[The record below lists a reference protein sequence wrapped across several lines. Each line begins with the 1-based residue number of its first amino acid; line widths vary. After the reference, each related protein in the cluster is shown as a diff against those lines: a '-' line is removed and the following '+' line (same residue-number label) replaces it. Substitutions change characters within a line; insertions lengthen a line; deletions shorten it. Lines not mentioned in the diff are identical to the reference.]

1 MATDPTYANLL
12 VSLDAG
18 VATVTLNRSDAMNAL
33 NMGLKADLAGAVKA
47 LADDPDVRC
56 VVLTGAGRAFSAGGD
71 IGEMTLNDNPV
82 RSRARLQALLR
93 DVFIPLAE
101 MEKPTIAAVNGHAH
115 GAGLSLAIACDLV
128 IAAESAVLSCA
139 FSKLGLL
146 PDCGALYFLPRRV
159 PMSVAKELIFTGRP
173 VKGADAVALGLA
185 SRSVPAEQVF
195 TEAMA
200 MAQRLAAGATLAIGA
215 AKKAIDDGMDTDLAS
230 GLKIESELFAELFAT
245 QDQKNGMASFIKEG
259 PGKAVFTGQ

>member
-1 MATDPTYANLL
+1 MAADSTYANLL
-12 VSLDAG
+12 VSLEAG
-18 VATVTLNRSDAMNAL
+18 VATVTLNRADAMNAL
-33 NMGLKADLAGAVKA
+33 NMGLKADLAGAVSA

-93 DVFIPLAE
+93 DLFIPLAE

-128 IAAESAVLSCA
+128 VAAESAVMSCA

-146 PDCGALYFLPRRV
+146 PDCGSLYFLPRRV
-159 PMSVAKELIFTGRP
+159 PMSVAKELIFTGRRFSATEGREMGLVNRVVP
-173 VKGADAVALGLA
+173 PEQLGEVVRELA
-185 SRSVPAEQVF
+185 GE
-195 TEAMA
+195 
-200 MAQRLAAGATLAIGA
+200 LAAGPTVAFGLAKRMLDQSLQTSLHEMA
-215 AKKAIDDGMDTDLAS
+215 ALEAFGQAVLYTTSDHLAAREAFS
-230 GLKIESELFAELFAT
+230 KRLSPAFLGR
-245 QDQKNGMASFIKEG
+245 
-259 PGKAVFTGQ
+259 